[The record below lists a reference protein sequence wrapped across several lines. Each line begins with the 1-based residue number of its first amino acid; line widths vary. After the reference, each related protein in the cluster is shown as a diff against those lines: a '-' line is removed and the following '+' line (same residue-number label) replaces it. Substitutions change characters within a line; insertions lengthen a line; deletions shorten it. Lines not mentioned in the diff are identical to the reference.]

1 VSSRYPMAIAVEPG
15 KIEFQDRELPEL
27 GDHDVKLKV
36 KVVTICGSDLHILKG
51 RHPAVALP
59 VPVGHELSGVIEA
72 IGPQVKNLEIGD
84 HVTVE
89 PVIACGECYFC
100 QRGQYHLCTDISFQ
114 YRRGQGALT
123 PYFIAPEK
131 WVHKLP
137 PGLSFTEGATLEP
150 LSVAI
155 HAVKKSRPE
164 LASTNAI
171 FGAGAIGLLVLQVIR
186 QYGGGDTFVIDV
198 DDYRLETARVLGATH
213 GFNNRNMDTVQA
225 IFEYTGGLGV
235 DRAYE
240 AVGLN
245 LTLVQALKALKKG
258 GLAVLLGL
266 FEQPE
271 INIPANLFVQKE
283 ISLAGSQG
291 YCWDFQTA
299 IQLADLGQIDL
310 KRLVTHEYPFS
321 QVQQAFE
328 TLLTPDSR
336 AIKVAIRVDD

>member
-1 VSSRYPMAIAVEPG
+1 M
-15 KIEFQDRELPEL
+15 
-27 GDHDVKLKV
+27 
-36 KVVTICGSDLHILKG
+36 
-51 RHPAVALP
+51 
-59 VPVGHELSGVIEA
+59 
-72 IGPQVKNLEIGD
+72 
-84 HVTVE
+84 
-89 PVIACGECYFC
+89 
-100 QRGQYHLCTDISFQ
+100 
-114 YRRGQGALT
+114 
-123 PYFIAPEK
+123 
-131 WVHKLP
+131 
-137 PGLSFTEGATLEP
+137 
-150 LSVAI
+150 
-155 HAVKKSRPE
+155 
-164 LASTNAI
+164 
-171 FGAGAIGLLVLQVIR
+171 
-186 QYGGGDTFVIDV
+186 
-198 DDYRLETARVLGATH
+198 LGATH

-225 IFEYTGGLGV
+225 IFEHTGGLGV

-245 LTLVQALKALKKG
+245 LTLVQALKVLKKG

-299 IQLADLGQIDL
+299 IHLAAQGQIDL
-310 KRLVTHEYPFS
+310 KRLVTHEYPFP